1 MINYQIDVQDTPM
14 ENKTFKKSN
23 MLIGGINCS
32 SLVENKMLALAMAK
46 AERKEGRAIGVITP
60 GEVRK
65 YIFPN
70 ISRNTG
76 SYYARRQAAADE
88 MTDRKIIVETDERD
102 RFSVINLVGVVEY
115 DNGSFIV
122 KFEPDLTDDIL
133 DLKTNYT
140 VFNLSIL
147 MSFKNVFSYRLYE
160 LLKSRAYGNA
170 VYGNNYYVTYDIS
183 ELKLLIGVVDTAAEA
198 VTKALKKPYPDFN
211 KIVNEISRG
220 NNFRDFRDFKRRVID
235 KAVNE
240 INEKSDL
247 QVSYSVVRGGY
258 GGKATQITFKFSK
271 KDINTYAEPDKNI
284 PSQEEI
290 MDMADRLVSSFETPI
305 PLKFRDAKTLLEV
318 ANYDVDKV
326 LDAYDLSL
334 EQDNIENLTGW
345 LIEAIKRNYCEK

>member
-1 MINYQIDVQDTPM
+1 MINNQIDVQDTPM

-32 SLVENKMLALAMAK
+32 SLAENKMLALAMAK
-46 AERKEGRAIGVITP
+46 AERREGRAIGVVTS

-65 YIFPN
+65 YVFPN
-70 ISRNTG
+70 LSINSG
-76 SYYARRQAAADE
+76 SYYTRRQIIMDE
-88 MTDRKIIVETDERD
+88 MTDRKLIIESDD
-102 RFSVINLVGVVEY
+102 KDKFAIINLVGVTENVQG
-115 DNGSFIV
+115 NFIV
-122 KFEPDLTDDIL
+122 KFEPDLTDSIL

-170 VYGNNYYVTYDIS
+170 AYGNNFYVTYDIS
-183 ELKLLIGVVDTAAEA
+183 ELKLLIGVVDTTAEA
-198 VTKALKKPYPDFN
+198 VTKALKRPYPDFN

-247 QVSYSVVRGGY
+247 HVSYSLVREGY
-258 GGKATQITFKFSK
+258 GGKVTQITFKFNK
-271 KDINTYAEPDKNI
+271 QDVNTYAEPNINI
-284 PSQEEI
+284 PSEDEI
-290 MDMADRLVSSFETPI
+290 MDMADRLVLIFDT
-305 PLKFRDAKTLLEV
+305 PLKYRDAKTLLEV
-318 ANYDVDKV
+318 ANYNIDKV
-326 LDAYDLSL
+326 IKAYELAS
-334 EQDNIENLTGW
+334 EQENIENLTGW
-345 LIEAIKRNYCEK
+345 LINAIKKNYCEE